1 MSSNIEIELNRQRA
15 LFDKKPVSH
24 PNADSEHKMF
34 ISRIAW
40 LVKKTRTMHFE
51 TYKNDYLR
59 WLYLL
64 IEAAIQDGRETWV
77 ADGLLLLRAAAT
89 VERTPNLQAANT
101 IADAI
106 EDMLKFDNRGEVQL
120 PCTNSIPKPG

>member
-24 PNADSEHKMF
+24 PNASSEHKMF
-34 ISRIAW
+34 IGRIAW
-40 LVKKTRTMHFE
+40 LIKHTRSMHFE
-51 TYKNDYLR
+51 TYKNDYR
-59 WLYLL
+59 NWLYQL

-89 VERTPNLQAANT
+89 VERTP
-101 IADAI
+101 D
-106 EDMLKFDNRGEVQL
+106 
-120 PCTNSIPKPG
+120 